1 MGSFTRSLGIAGS
14 ALVLAAF
21 PALAEDLT
29 IVFKDNTG
37 GPRTDYFTATKMR
50 NSGPETDT
58 IMDFST
64 GTITMIDKKKKE
76 YSQVTAEQIEAAMK
90 QAQAQAEQ
98 AQAQMEQAMAKVPP
112 EMRQKMEQA
121 MGGMGGALA
130 GAITVTKGG
139 NRKVAGYDTQ
149 QYTIT
154 MGDTMK
160 HELWNTTALQLP
172 FDPAQFRRM
181 SGFANPAAF
190 GPMMKGMSK
199 MAEKMKEVQGFT
211 LAETTSIKVMGRGT
225 DTSKEAVEIKK
236 GPLSA
241 DAFAVPAGYKK
252 VESPMLKM
260 GQAGKR

>member
-1 MGSFTRSLGIAGS
+1 MRVFGRSLAIAGS
-14 ALVLAAF
+14 ALVFAAL
-21 PALAEDLT
+21 PAMAEDLT

-37 GPRTDYFTATKMR
+37 ATRTDYFTATRMR
-50 NSGPETDT
+50 TSGGDQET

-64 GTITMIDKKKKE
+64 GTMTMIDKKKKE
-76 YSQVTAEQIEAAMK
+76 YSQITAQEMEAAMK
-90 QAQAQAEQ
+90 QVQAQMEQ
-98 AQAQMEQAMAKVPP
+98 AQAQREQAMAKVPP
-112 EMRQKMEQA
+112 EMRAKMEQM
-121 MGGMGGALA
+121 MGGMGGAFA

-139 NRKVAGYDTQ
+139 TRKVAGYDTQ
-149 QYTIT
+149 QYTIS

-160 HELWNTTALQLP
+160 HDVWNTTSLQLP

-181 SGFANPAAF
+181 SGFSNPAAF

-211 LAETTSIKVMGRGT
+211 LAETTSIKMMGRGN
-225 DTSKEAVEIKK
+225 DTSKEAVEVKK
-236 GPLSA
+236 GPIPA

-252 VESPMLKM
+252 VDSPMLKM